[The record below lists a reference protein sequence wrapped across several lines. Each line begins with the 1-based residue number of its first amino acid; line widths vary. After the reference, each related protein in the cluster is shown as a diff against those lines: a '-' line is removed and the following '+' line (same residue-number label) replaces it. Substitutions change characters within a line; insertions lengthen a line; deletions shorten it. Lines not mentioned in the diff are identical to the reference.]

1 LNYIFHNS
9 DVLLASPEKRYYFYL
24 FKTLKFLMKIIKTL
38 LPLIVITLS
47 FTSCK
52 KEKSSEGNENPS
64 LSYKVKTYTENID
77 YGGGYTENVTFNLT
91 YDASDRLVSMTSAS
105 SPGDRFEYKY
115 AAGSFTMD
123 LYNSDALSIHEIFFL
138 NSKLLIDSTFQYNDS
153 KDSSTEKYI
162 YNSANQLITV
172 KEYDY
177 SKSTGAMLYN
187 TTNYTYDSNGNAIK
201 ITDDYTITTY
211 EYYTDLKNNLVFG
224 TPYMQANKNLV
235 KTTKSGTGSS
245 AIILNHVYTF
255 DTSNR
260 ISTETI
266 TFDSGEVATRTYT
279 YYD

>member
-1 LNYIFHNS
+1 
-9 DVLLASPEKRYYFYL
+9 
-24 FKTLKFLMKIIKTL
+24 MKITKTL
-38 LPLIVITLS
+38 LPSVIIILV

-52 KEKSSEGNENPS
+52 KEKSSDGNPS
-64 LSYKVKTYTENID
+64 PSSKVKTYTENID
-77 YGGGYTENVTFNLT
+77 YGGGNTDNATFNMT
-91 YDASDRLVSMTSAS
+91 YDANDRLVSMTSAS

-115 AAGSFTMD
+115 ATGSFTMD
-123 LYNSDALSIHEIFFL
+123 LYNSNALSIHETFFL
-138 NSKLLIDSTFQYNDS
+138 NSKSLIDSTFQYNDT

-187 TTNYTYDSNGNAIK
+187 TTNYSYDNNGNVIK
-201 ITDDYTITTY
+201 TTDDYSITTY
-211 EYYTDLKNNLVFG
+211 EYYADLKNNLVFG

-255 DTSNR
+255 DASNR
-260 ISTETI
+260 ISIETI